1 MSLTIVGAGDVLVIL
16 VLLTMAMA
24 NVFLNKSV
32 SNRINLNVQRI
43 HNGSNKGALLMK
55 PFAVTMV
62 FAEIMIPT
70 PLHTLQ
76 QVIGRPLILGRLQ
89 VGHPILQQ
97 VTGRQPIPGLIHQ
110 HHGPIHLV
118 KLHHLELGTQVWA
131 VLAILTVWAV
141 WVVLTAWAVL
151 WVVMANQLLHLHQSL
166 PQDIQ
171 DMIQKQEPLLPPIQ
185 EPLMHLCHQLNHNV
199 HGIRTM
205 VACVHGA
212 MLVTRK
218 TNASQKMFVTVICVP
233 RTSPSS
239 SVTQTLMELPVTGR
253 KTHAK
258 VRDKNQSD
266 ILILAKSIYC

>member
-1 MSLTIVGAGDVLVIL
+1 
-16 VLLTMAMA
+16 MAMA

-43 HNGSNKGALLMK
+43 RNGSNKGALLMK

-97 VTGRQPIPGLIHQ
+97 VTGRQPIPG
-110 HHGPIHLV
+110 PIHL
-118 KLHHLELGTQVWA
+118 LGPTHLELHHQILRNHQIGTEVVVIMTIWA
-131 VLAILTVWAV
+131 
-141 WVVLTAWAVL
+141 L
-151 WVVMANQLLHLHQSL
+151 WVMIWALWVANQLLHLHQSL
-166 PQDIQ
+166 STQDLIR
-171 DMIQKQEPLLPPIQ
+171 KQEPLLPAIQ
-185 EPLMHLCHQLNHNV
+185 EPLLHLRNQQNHNV

-218 TNASQKMFVTVICVP
+218 TNASQKMFVTVICVL

-239 SVTQTLMELPVTGR
+239 FVTQTLMELPVTGR

-258 VRDKNQSD
+258 VRDNNQTD
-266 ILILAKSIYC
+266 ILILAKSSYC